1 MVFMLQILCK
11 PFLAI
16 LDSCLMSMLKNP
28 NSHFPIWPEVLMFR
42 IMILL
47 ILVCINIMLIWL
59 IWGKIMMRVMIIN
72 AKIQFDIMSFHYWLV
87 IFWQFRYR
95 L

>member
-28 NSHFPIWPEVLMFR
+28 NPHLPIWPGVLMFR

-47 ILVCINIMLIWL
+47 ILVCINLMLIWL

-72 AKIQFDIMSFHYWLV
+72 
-87 IFWQFRYR
+87 
-95 L
+95 